1 MFSRVLLFLG
11 TNILVIATISIVTHV
26 LGLHSYLTTHG
37 INYLSLAIF
46 CTLWGTAGAF
56 ISLFTSKWVAKK
68 SMNLKMIDPGTA
80 LGEEKNILDLIHTL
94 ARKAGLKVLPEV
106 GIYESPELNAFATGP
121 TKKNAL
127 VAVSSGLLQKMNP
140 NEVEGVLGHEITHI
154 TNGDMVTMT
163 LILGVINAFALFLS
177 RIVAYVISVGAAGRN
192 NNNEGTASGPG
203 PLFFML
209 SMVFDILFT
218 FLGSILVAAF
228 SRHRE
233 YRADKGGAQL
243 AGRNKMIEALRALQK
258 AMETKQ
264 PEDTRAPSLS
274 TLKISHKSRGFRAL
288 FSSHP
293 PLELRI
299 ERLQKENESID
310 QR

>member
-1 MFSRVLLFLG
+1 MFSRILLFLG
-11 TNILVIATISIVTHV
+11 TNILVIATISIVTNL
-26 LGLHSYLTTHG
+26 LGLHSYLTSHG

-46 CTLWGTAGAF
+46 CALWGTAGAF
-56 ISLFTSKWVAKK
+56 ISLLTSKFVAKK
-68 SMNLKMIDPGTA
+68 SMDLKIIDPNTA
-80 LGEEKNILDLIHTL
+80 SGDEKSILDVIHNL
-94 ARKAGLKVLPEV
+94 ARKAELKVLPEV
-106 GIYESPELNAFATGP
+106 GIYNSAELNAFATGP
-121 TKKNAL
+121 TKNNSL

-140 NEVEGVLGHEITHI
+140 AEIEGVLGHEITHI

-163 LILGVINAFALFLS
+163 LILGIINAFALFLS

-192 NNNEGTASGPG
+192 EEGSVSGPG
-203 PLFFML
+203 PMFFML

-228 SRHRE
+228 YRHRE

-243 AGRNKMIEALRALQK
+243 AGRDKMIEALKALQK
-258 AMETKQ
+258 VIE

-274 TLKISHKSRGFRAL
+274 TLKISHKSGGFRAL

-293 PLELRI
+293 PFELRI
-299 ERLQKENESID
+299 ERLQQEK
-310 QR
+310 